1 MWHILDFC
9 VKPNAAEYHVSEIK
23 IPFRYLG
30 DAGHHQEDI
39 ALVFMSTPV
48 VYHTYIRPV
57 CIDFDDDF
65 DRNQLQDTNSGKVS
79 GWGLTAA
86 DGPASSLLLTTD
98 LPYVNGTKCMD
109 ELPPGFKPYLTSDKF
124 CAGTKNG
131 TTVCQGDSGGG
142 LVFPSVERGIRR
154 YYLRGVVSTAPRSE
168 HACNVNTYA
177 TFTHIQFHAT
187 FIRDYGLGVVSGPA
201 ENGTREYTPPD
212 RARRVAPDGCPYLA
226 PGRTTEPTGIKSWDS
241 KYS

>member
-1 MWHILDFC
+1 MRC
-9 VKPNAAEYHVSEIK
+9 VDGSWDHVAVCQPAAHCFWKTEHQAAASTYAVALGTVYRPWDEAMDSEAHKSDVSEIK

-57 CIDFDDDF
+57 CIDFSDEF
-65 DRNQLQDTNSGKVS
+65 DRNQLQSTNSGKVS

-98 LPYVNGTKCMD
+98 LPYVNATKCMD
-109 ELPPGFKPYLTSDKF
+109 ELPPEFKPYLTSDKF

-131 TTVCQGDSGGG
+131 DTDEVHRHRVPRRPTRALLQQHGTCLLRRLQQQRWTLQQHTTF
-142 LVFPSVERGIRR
+142 LLLTEE
-154 YYLRGVVSTAPRSE
+154 LST
-168 HACNVNTYA
+168 
-177 TFTHIQFHAT
+177 
-187 FIRDYGLGVVSGPA
+187 D
-201 ENGTREYTPPD
+201 
-212 RARRVAPDGCPYLA
+212 
-226 PGRTTEPTGIKSWDS
+226 
-241 KYS
+241 